1 MSNFIVRPGVNLVD
15 MLKAAGYSTYRIAKS
30 TKDTG
35 GALFGSAA
43 MTKFRRGGLPS
54 WGELSKLVQL
64 LNVSPYDLIAYQ
76 TDDGNVYDL
85 TGKQLLDG
93 PQPAQA
99 PQPQPDTPP
108 APAPATSTPQPP
120 EGYTLIPDRPGLEP
134 IKVLLPV
141 DKRYNQ
147 RIYAAV
153 KQGRAPSGAMYVMA
167 ALDKQLAADEA
178 DEKRKLDRYFA
189 AMDDDY

>member
-1 MSNFIVRPGVNLVD
+1 MVSKAKIAANARYNVKKYDVVSFRVSKDENINQRIDDAVKAIQEATGND
-15 MLKAAGYSTYRIAKS
+15 KYSKAAFILDAIRAK
-30 TKDTG
+30 
-35 GALFGSAA
+35 
-43 MTKFRRGGLPS
+43 
-54 WGELSKLVQL
+54 
-64 LNVSPYDLIAYQ
+64 
-76 TDDGNVYDL
+76 
-85 TGKQLLDG
+85 LDG
-93 PQPAQA
+93 QQPAQA
-99 PQPQPDTPP
+99 PQPQPTTTTPT
-108 APAPATSTPQPP
+108 APATSTPQPP

-178 DEKRKLDRYFA
+178 DEKRKLDLYFA